1 MEIREVAVIGLGT
14 MGAGIAEVFA
24 HAGLAV
30 TAIEMDRAALGRGMA
45 ALDASLSRAVARGK
59 LAADGKDQAL
69 GRVTAAADLAAAA
82 KAGLVVE
89 VVPERLDIKRHVF
102 AELDRLCR
110 PDAILATNTS
120 SLPVTAIAAGTQR
133 PGRVAGMHFFSPAPV
148 MRLVEVVA
156 AVQTDRA
163 TVETVAGLVRA
174 LGKTPVT
181 VTDRA
186 GFVANALLLPYLN
199 HAVSLLAA
207 GYATRD
213 DIDTAARVG
222 MGLPMGPLALLDLI
236 GLDTSLAIL
245 EVLAGEYGGSRF
257 TPAPLL
263 RRMTETG
270 WTGRKGGRGFYDYGQ
285 DSPPE
290 PSDTPPIHLNDS
302 PPPLPPI
309 TLIDCAAD
317 RTEAVA
323 ADALNAMIDAAG
335 VTVTRVHTASGS
347 TAAGSGGNPWP
358 WSGGDLV
365 VVAAS
370 PYAAVLAAVM
380 PADRSPDMVGMH
392 VAGGRLAEVISTV
405 VSAPEAAARAA
416 ALGRRLGL
424 EVIRCPDR
432 PGFLVGA
439 LLYPHLNDAVRMVQD
454 GYASAVDVDTVMTL
468 GCGYPRGPLAM
479 LDDIGAEQAYAVLAS
494 MHARYGDPAFA
505 PVPLLADHATA
516 RLAFHAAESA
526 Q

>member
-24 HAGLAV
+24 QAGLAV
-30 TAIEMDRAALGRGMA
+30 TAIEMDRAALARGMA

-59 LAADGKDQAL
+59 LAAAGKDQAL

-82 KAGLVVE
+82 SAGLVVE
-89 VVPERLDIKRHVF
+89 VVPERLDIKRRVF
-102 AELDRLCR
+102 AELDRVCR

-133 PGRVAGMHFFSPAPV
+133 PGRVAGMHFFNPAPV

-163 TVETVAGLVRA
+163 TVETVADLVRS

-199 HAVSLLAA
+199 HAVSLLA
-207 GYATRD
+207 
-213 DIDTAARVG
+213 
-222 MGLPMGPLALLDLI
+222 
-236 GLDTSLAIL
+236 
-245 EVLAGEYGGSRF
+245 GEFGGSRF
-257 TPAPLL
+257 IPAPLL
-263 RRMTETG
+263 RRMTEAG

-290 PSDTPPIHLNDS
+290 PSDTPPIPPNDS
-302 PPPLPPI
+302 PSPLPAM

-347 TAAGSGGNPWP
+347 TAAGSMAPGGTASGGAGPGGPAGGDPWP

-454 GYASAVDVDTVMTL
+454 GYASAADVDTVMTL

-479 LDDIGAEQAYAVLAS
+479 LDDIGAGQAYAVLAS

-516 RLAFHAAESA
+516 RLAFHAGESA

>member
-30 TAIEMDRAALGRGMA
+30 TAIEMDRAALARGMA

-69 GRVTAAADLAAAA
+69 GRVTATADLAAAA
-82 KAGLVVE
+82 NAGLVVE

-102 AELDRLCR
+102 AELDRVCR

-133 PGRVAGMHFFSPAPV
+133 PGRVAGMHFFNPAPV

-163 TVETVAGLVRA
+163 TVETVAGLVRS

-213 DIDTAARVG
+213 DIDTAAHVG
-222 MGLPMGPLALLDLI
+222 LGLPMGPLALLDLI

-245 EVLAGEYGGSRF
+245 EVLAGEFGGSRF
-257 TPAPLL
+257 IPAPLL
-263 RRMTETG
+263 RRMTEAG

-290 PSDTPPIHLNDS
+290 PSDTPPIRPNDS
-302 PPPLPPI
+302 PPPLPAI

-317 RTEAVA
+317 RTEADA

-347 TAAGSGGNPWP
+347 TAAGSMA
-358 WSGGDLV
+358 SGGDLV

-405 VSAPEAAARAA
+405 VSAPKAAARAA

-516 RLAFHAAESA
+516 RLAFHPGESA